1 MAFRVLKPISAD
13 DGSTIPTGTLVE
25 AEGWRNLR
33 ALINGRYL
41 GEVSVVEVPV
51 VEVAVVDE
59 TVEAEVVK
67 PKAKKSKAQEEV
79 TDSDNL

>member
-1 MAFRVLKPISAD
+1 MAYRVLKPISAD

-33 ALINGRYL
+33 ALVNGRYL
-41 GEVSVVEVPV
+41 GEVSVVEV
-51 VEVAVVDE
+51 AVVDE
-59 TVEAEVVK
+59 AVDTEVVK

-79 TDSDNL
+79 TNSDNF

>member
-41 GEVSVVEVPV
+41 GEVSVVEV
-51 VEVAVVDE
+51 AVVDE
-59 TVEAEVVK
+59 AVDAEVVK
-67 PKAKKSKAQEEV
+67 PKAKKAKVVEEV
-79 TDSDNL
+79 TDNDNL

>member
-41 GEVSVVEVPV
+41 GEVSVVEV
-51 VEVAVVDE
+51 AVVDE

>member
-1 MAFRVLKPISAD
+1 MAYRVLKPISAD

-33 ALINGRYL
+33 ALVNGRYL
-41 GEVSVVEVPV
+41 GEVSVVEV
-51 VEVAVVDE
+51 AVVDE
-59 TVEAEVVK
+59 AVATEVVK

-79 TDSDNL
+79 TNSDNF

>member
-41 GEVSVVEVPV
+41 GEVSVVEV
-51 VEVAVVDE
+51 AVVDE
-59 TVEAEVVK
+59 AVEAEVVK

-79 TDSDNL
+79 TNSDNL

>member
-13 DGSTIPTGTLVE
+13 DGSIIPTGTLVE

-41 GEVSVVEVPV
+41 GEVSVVEV
-51 VEVAVVDE
+51 AVVDE
-59 TVEAEVVK
+59 AVDAEVVK
-67 PKAKKSKAQEEV
+67 PKAKKAKVVEEV
-79 TDSDNL
+79 TDNDNL

>member
-41 GEVSVVEVPV
+41 GEVSVVEV
-51 VEVAVVDE
+51 AVVDE
-59 TVEAEVVK
+59 AVDAEVVK

>member
-41 GEVSVVEVPV
+41 GEVSVVEV
-51 VEVAVVDE
+51 AVVDE
-59 TVEAEVVK
+59 TVDAEVVK

>member
-41 GEVSVVEVPV
+41 GEVAV

-59 TVEAEVVK
+59 AVDAEVVK
-67 PKAKKSKAQEEV
+67 PKAKKAKVVEEV
-79 TDSDNL
+79 TDNDNL